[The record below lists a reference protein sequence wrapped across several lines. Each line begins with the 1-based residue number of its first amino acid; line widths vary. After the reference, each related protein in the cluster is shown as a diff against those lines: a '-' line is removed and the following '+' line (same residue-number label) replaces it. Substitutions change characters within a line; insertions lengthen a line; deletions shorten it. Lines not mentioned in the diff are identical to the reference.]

1 MVGRM
6 GPSSRERKMITVVE
20 MVVGLLIYTA
30 IAKWRKKQ
38 EEKQED
44 QEYAAE
50 LSRNWERH
58 PGMYSY

>member
-20 MVVGLLIYTA
+20 IVVGLLIYTA
-30 IAKWRKKQ
+30 IAKWRKKR